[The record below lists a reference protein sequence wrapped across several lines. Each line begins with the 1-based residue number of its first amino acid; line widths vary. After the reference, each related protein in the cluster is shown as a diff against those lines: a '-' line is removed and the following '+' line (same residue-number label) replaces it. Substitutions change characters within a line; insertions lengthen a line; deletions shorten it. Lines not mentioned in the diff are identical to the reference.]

1 MEKVYIFGH
10 RNPDTDSVTAAI
22 TLSYLKNKLGM
33 NTIPADVLKNIKK
46 EMMW

>member
-22 TLSYLKNKLGM
+22 
-33 NTIPADVLKNIKK
+33 NTHNIAILANL
-46 EMMW
+46 